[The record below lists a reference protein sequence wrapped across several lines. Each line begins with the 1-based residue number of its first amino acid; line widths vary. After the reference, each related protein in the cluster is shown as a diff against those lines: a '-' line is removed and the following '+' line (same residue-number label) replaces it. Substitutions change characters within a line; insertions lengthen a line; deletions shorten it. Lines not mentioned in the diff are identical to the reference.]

1 MAPGGRGDEPQV
13 RATVRPVAWAMA
25 LARAGASGGTP
36 GSPTPVG
43 GCVDGAICTST
54 AGISARRSTG

>member
-13 RATVRPVAWAMA
+13 RATVSS